1 MKHCYKVMRGLIVYS
16 LTLLLI
22 LIQSA
27 QGELKAQAL
36 APTLKGLIENEKGD
50 PLQGVTVKIE
60 NQQTSFTKTISTD
73 NRGIFSLSDAQLAG
87 QLQITISHVGY
98 ATQQLTR
105 TNMQA
110 GKTESIYLQLRD
122 STGSLNEVVVT
133 ALGIKKEEKAIGYA
147 AQTVSSQ
154 EINDARSNNFTNA
167 LSGKVAGLTMV
178 SPGSGPLN
186 SVRISLR
193 GDASLN
199 PEGNNALIVL
209 DGVPMNS
216 NLTSSG
222 VSNAYQAGSGNDVP
236 VDFGNGISDINPD
249 DIESITVLKGP
260 SATALYGS
268 RAANGALLIT
278 TKSGVKKSKGI
289 GVTFNSNTSV
299 NDILRWPDFQHE
311 YGQGTGTQRN
321 TNGDKYYSY
330 GASEDG
336 ASTSGTSSA
345 YGPRF
350 EGQYYYQY
358 DPSVEGR
365 GAERTLW
372 RPYKNNVKDFWRTG
386 YTLSNNLSIEG
397 GSERGSARA
406 SITHTKNEWIM
417 PNTGF
422 ERITAAVSLNF
433 KASDRL
439 RISSK
444 VNFTNKTSDNLPATG
459 YNNQSISYFMIF
471 QNPNVDL
478 NWYRPIWKKGLNQID
493 QIHPFSSFID
503 NPFLIAYEMTNSVK
517 SNQVVGSLSA
527 NYTISKK
534 FELMV
539 RSGID
544 MSMEDRQTR
553 RPFSSA
559 NFKNGY
565 YREQAINFYEINTD
579 ALLTYKEK
587 LGKNFQLT
595 ASAGGNLMSRR
606 YNSLTS
612 YVNGLVI
619 PGVYMLA
626 NGIGTPVTNSIDRNK
641 NLNSLYALSSINF
654 QNKIFLDITGR
665 NDWSST
671 LPKQNNSFFYPSV
684 SSSFILSELMSLP
697 AVISFAK
704 LRLSA
709 AQVGNDTDPYKT
721 RKYYGT
727 SEFPSSASVPTT
739 LHNVNFKPEISNS
752 VETGLDIRFFKGRL
766 GIDLTYYNNITRNQ
780 ILEAPLD
787 PTTGYSR
794 AVLNGGKIRNRG
806 VELVVTGEPVKT
818 KNFRWNS
825 FLTWAK
831 NQNRVLEL
839 TEGMED
845 KQDIGY
851 GGNATIQARVG
862 GTTGDIYGFGF
873 LRSPDG
879 QIIYTAAGLP
889 ARPQEIQ
896 YIGNAYADWKAGFR
910 NEFSYKNLRMSI
922 LFDGQ
927 YGGIIY
933 SQTHHK
939 MSEQGKL
946 KHTLRG
952 REENFIIGE
961 GVVLDA
967 EGKYV
972 PNTTKVLPH
981 QYYADYYRR
990 ANVESN
996 SFDASYIKLREARIE
1011 YNLPMSWIRKTS
1023 FQQVSLALYGRD
1035 LWMWTEFPIFDPETA
1050 ALNGSTIL
1058 PGIEMGQM
1066 PTQRTFG
1073 FNLTVKL

>member
-1 MKHCYKVMRGLIVYS
+1 MKHYYTVMRGLIVFS
-16 LTLLLI
+16 LSFLLFFYPTEQAAL
-22 LIQSA
+22 QA
-27 QGELKAQAL
+27 QTPA
-36 APTLKGLIENEKGD
+36 TIIKGLIENENGE
-50 PLQGVTVKIE
+50 PLNGVTVRIE
-60 NQQTSFTKTISTD
+60 NKQAGFDKSISTD
-73 NRGIFSLSDAQLAG
+73 NRGLFSITDAKLAG
-87 QLQITISHVGY
+87 TVQISISHIGFIS
-98 ATQQLTR
+98 QRFTR
-105 TNMQA
+105 SNIQT
-110 GKTESIYLQLRD
+110 GKTESIFLQLKD
-122 STGSLNEVVVT
+122 SSASLNEVVVT

-154 EINDARSNNFTNA
+154 EINDARSNNFANA
-167 LSGKVAGLTMV
+167 LSGKVAGLTMI

-278 TKSGVKKSKGI
+278 TKSGSKKSKGVGI
-289 GVTFNSNTSV
+289 TFNSNTSI
-299 NDILRWPDFQHE
+299 NDVLRWPDFQHE
-311 YGQGTGTQRN
+311 YGQGTGTQLN
-321 TNGDKYYSY
+321 ADGIKYYSY

-350 EGQYYYQY
+350 DGQNYYQY
-358 DPSVEGR
+358 DPTIEGR

-386 YTLSNNLSIEG
+386 YTLSNNISIEG
-397 GSERGSARA
+397 GSDKGSARA

-422 ERITAAVSLNF
+422 ERLTAAVSLNY
-433 KASDRL
+433 KVSDKL

-444 VNFTNKTSDNLPATG
+444 VNFTHKSSDNLPATG

-478 NWYRPIWKKGLNQID
+478 NWYRPIWKNGLNQID
-493 QIHPFSSFID
+493 QVHPFSSFID
-503 NPFLIAYEMTNSVK
+503 NPYLIAYEMTNSVK
-517 SNQVVGSLSA
+517 SNQVVGNLSA

-534 FELMV
+534 FDFLV
-539 RSGID
+539 RTGID
-544 MSMEDRQTR
+544 MSMDDRQTR

-565 YREQAINFYEINTD
+565 YKEQAINFYEVNTD
-579 ALLTYKEK
+579 ALLTYKEQ
-587 LGKNFQLT
+587 LGRDFQLT
-595 ASAGGNLMSRR
+595 ASAGGNMMTRR
-606 YNSLTS
+606 YTSLTS

-626 NGIGTPVTNSIDRNK
+626 NGIGIPVTNSIDRNK
-641 NLNSLYALSSINF
+641 NLNSLYALASINYKS
-654 QNKIFLDITGR
+654 KIFLDLTGR

-671 LPKQNNSFFYPSV
+671 LPEQNNSFFYPSV
-684 SSSFILSELMSLP
+684 SSSFILSELMQLP

-721 RKYYGT
+721 KKYYGT
-727 SEFPSSASVPTT
+727 SEFPSSGSVPTT
-739 LHNVNFKPEISNS
+739 LHNVNFKPEISS
-752 VETGLDIRFFKGRL
+752 SMEGGLDLRFFKGRL
-766 GIDLTYYNNITRNQ
+766 GIDLTYYNNITKNQ

-806 VELVVTGEPVKT
+806 VELVLTGDPVKT

-825 FLTWAK
+825 FITWSK
-831 NQNRVLEL
+831 NQNRVLAL

-873 LRSPDG
+873 LRAPDG
-879 QIIYTAAGLP
+879 QVVYTAAGLP

-961 GVVLDA
+961 GVVLGAD
-967 EGKYV
+967 GKYV
-972 PNTTKVLPH
+972 PNTTKVLPN

-996 SFDASYIKLREARIE
+996 SFDASFIKLREARIE
-1011 YNLPMSWIRKTS
+1011 YSLPMSWIRKTS
-1023 FQQVSLALYGRD
+1023 FQQVSFALYGRD
-1035 LWMWTEFPIFDPETA
+1035 LWMWTKFPIFDPETA
-1050 ALNGSTIL
+1050 ALNGSSIL

-1066 PTQRTFG
+1066 PTQRTIG